1 MVESRKRQI
10 AEVWNRGDRRKVVPR
25 FMRASRLKIQGRRS
39 GIGSSCG
46 FTLLEMVIVLILIG
60 LLFGLSAF
68 AIGRGI
74 PSVRLNATAREISA
88 AIRFTR
94 TLALTKGESQTMTIE
109 FETRKFGIKGR
120 DSKSIPSDISVRVID
135 PVAGEVSRG
144 VYRIVFR
151 PSGGYEGAQIVL
163 RAGGNE
169 VRVNTDPILG
179 STTTKPGGS

>member
-1 MVESRKRQI
+1 MPE
-10 AEVWNRGDRRKVVPR
+10 AWDRGDRKRIVPR
-25 FMRASRLKIQGRRS
+25 FMVPSQSTIQGRRS
-39 GIGSSCG
+39 GIGGSCG
-46 FTLLEMVIVLILIG
+46 FTLLEMVIVLTLIG
-60 LLFGLSAF
+60 ILFGLSAF
-68 AIGRGI
+68 AIGRGV

-88 AIRFTR
+88 TIRFTR

-120 DSKSIPSDISVRVID
+120 DSKSIPSDISIRVID
-135 PVAGEVSRG
+135 PVAGEVSKG

-163 RAGGNE
+163 RAGGKE

-179 STTTKPGGS
+179 STTTKPGRS